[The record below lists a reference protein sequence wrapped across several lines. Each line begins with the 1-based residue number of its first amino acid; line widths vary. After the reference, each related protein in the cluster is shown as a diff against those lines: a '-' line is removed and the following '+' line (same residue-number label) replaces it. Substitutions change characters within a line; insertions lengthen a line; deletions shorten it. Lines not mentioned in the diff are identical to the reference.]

1 MEKQNRLVIY
11 PSPGMGDLVWI
22 TPHLRVL
29 AKSIGPFSLLIP
41 KSACA
46 ETLLKE
52 EGFLNA
58 ILPFSRKVL
67 TKEGTERNP
76 DDYMHQGFKGFWRL
90 VRDLKKHR
98 FDEVWIFD
106 RRPLFAWACY
116 LAGIPKRYGYG
127 FKDDRFI
134 LHGPFMPKQMQKVH
148 ARARAT
154 AFMAAHGLSIQET
167 EQPLNVEDA
176 VLKKIKQKIKDLPK
190 PIILFGIGATDQ
202 HRKWQA
208 KSFAAVATHAMTQF
222 QGTLYIVGG
231 PKEMAEAR
239 TIKKYV
245 PKVDHDRVMISE
257 EFSIEDTLALA
268 KESALYFGNDT
279 FLLNVMA
286 MEGRPTLTVFRSAG
300 DVLAYR
306 HNMHALIPPD
316 DKCGTEHVTV
326 DQAVGVLEKM
336 IFSII

>member
-22 TPHLRVL
+22 TPHLRAL
-29 AKSIGPFSLLIP
+29 AKSKGSLSLLIP

-52 EGFLNA
+52 EGFLKA
-58 ILPFSRKVL
+58 ILPLSRKVL
-67 TKEGTERNP
+67 TKEGAERNP
-76 DDYMHQGFKGFWRL
+76 DDYKHQGFRGFWRL
-90 VRDLKKHR
+90 VCDLKKHH

-127 FKDDRFI
+127 FKEDRFV
-134 LHGPFMPKQMQKVH
+134 LHGPFMPKQMRKLH

-167 EQPLNVEDA
+167 ELPLKVGSF
-176 VLKKIKQKIKDLPK
+176 VLKKIKEKIETLSK

-202 HRKWQA
+202 HRKWQTQ
-208 KSFAAVATHAMTQF
+208 SFSRVAAHVLAQF

-239 TIKKYV
+239 TIKKHV
-245 PKVDHDRVMISE
+245 PDIYRDRVMISKG
-257 EFSIEDTLALA
+257 FSIEDTLALA

-306 HNMHALIPPD
+306 QNMHALVPPD
-316 DKCGTEHVTV
+316 DKCGTEYVTV
-326 DQAVGVLEKM
+326 EAAYQLLDRYMKT
-336 IFSII
+336 I